1 MRGAANGRHT
11 VRLGPQ
17 LVPPAGHP
25 CAPTSRGT
33 LIRSNRDTIAQHM
46 ISLSRRR
53 FSQAWNLGP
62 RVTLRLAVSRGAR
75 IARSGIE
82 SVRALL
88 LPTGMHSW
96 QRERI
101 QERILPSLR
110 MHGTISLEPLERG
123 TFDLL
128 ASGPCRIER
137 PFDLQAL
144 PKAWRARAAELG
156 TLAVATLAPIDWQ
169 LDPTSGQRWDARTR
183 SSRIAYGHEPG
194 VEVKWPWEV
203 GRLQHLPAIAA
214 RMDAGDA
221 AWRARAADVI
231 RGQIVDFVRSNPPG
245 FGVQWLCPMD
255 VGIRIANILV
265 AVDIARAA
273 GAQFDPDF
281 LKVVACTARDHARHI
296 ARNLEWGERLCSNHY
311 LANIAGLLYVGAYL
325 EGDREASEWL
335 AFAGR
340 EMAFHIRSQFHPEGS
355 NFEASSCYHRLSAEM
370 AVHSAALMLWIS
382 RHQPE
387 RAARWWSGPVRCF
400 HPSPAAP
407 ATARVEWPNGLAHP
421 FDVDLRRRLWGMGQF
436 TECLLRQ
443 DGSVPQIGDNDSGR
457 FFRIEMADQPDA
469 DIIDHRHLVRA
480 VRALF
485 GSASGPTGPEA
496 QWLVRWL
503 GDATLESPDAA
514 PPEHWP
520 QFGLFTW
527 SRSCFG
533 FTLRCGHVGQLGNG
547 GHAHCDQLSVTLFTP
562 AGPIVDDPGTGV
574 YTPRPDVRN
583 ELRAS
588 ACHSTVLVPGRE
600 QAEWLPGRWGLFAM
614 KDRAKARIV
623 EFSEAGATA
632 EMFDGANVVRRKLEV
647 TDRGVRV
654 MDVAPRGSIANFVLS
669 PGVDVEVVSDS
680 LVLLRR
686 GGVTVRLR
694 GESLRMD
701 ECPWSTRYGE
711 LSRTKRIQCVAGNC
725 EFDIG

>member
-1 MRGAANGRHT
+1 MHRALGGRSPVLNQLRRRMMQ
-11 VRLGPQ
+11 VRSVGPGLAVRIIASRAGRLAGNAVADAYARVRPTGLGSVDLERAPRRIVPAM
-17 LVPPAGHP
+17 VPPIRLDPAPFAAG
-25 CAPTSRGT
+25 R
-33 LIRSNRDTIAQHM
+33 
-46 ISLSRRR
+46 
-53 FSQAWNLGP
+53 
-62 RVTLRLAVSRGAR
+62 
-75 IARSGIE
+75 
-82 SVRALL
+82 
-88 LPTGMHSW
+88 
-96 QRERI
+96 
-101 QERILPSLR
+101 
-110 MHGTISLEPLERG
+110 
-123 TFDLL
+123 FDLL
-128 ASGPCRIER
+128 ASGPCGLART
-137 PFDLQAL
+137 FDEKEL
-144 PKAWRARAAELG
+144 PAPWRARAR
-156 TLAVATLAPIDWQ
+156 AVTALMPGDVAAIDWH
-169 LDPTSGQRWDARTR
+169 LDPRSGYRWPASRRSTSMP
-183 SSRIAYGHEPG
+183 YGEDPG

-214 RMDAGDA
+214 SIGDPSSHDGILKA
-221 AWRARAADVI
+221 AVVRAHVL
-231 RGQIVDFVRSNPPG
+231 DFIRSNPPG

-255 VGIRIANILV
+255 IGIRVANMLL
-265 AVDIARAA
+265 AVDLARAA
-273 GAQFDPDF
+273 GISFDDPF
-281 LKVVACTARDHARHI
+281 LRTVSASARDHARHV
-296 ARNLEWGERLCSNHY
+296 AGHLEWGAGLCSNHY
-311 LANIAGLLYVGAYL
+311 LANVGGLLYAGAYL
-325 EGDREASEWL
+325 GDDAEARDWL

-340 EMAFHIRSQFHPEGS
+340 EMVQQIRTQFREEGS

-370 AVHSAALMLWIS
+370 AIHSAALMLWIS
-382 RHQPE
+382 RNQPE
-387 RAARWWSGPVRCF
+387 RAARWWVGEVKCF
-400 HPSPAAP
+400 HPKPAASP
-407 ATARVEWPNGLAHP
+407 TPRVEWMDGLAHP
-421 FDVDLRRRLWGMGQF
+421 FDESLRRRLWGMGQF
-436 TECLLRQ
+436 AESLLRP

-514 PPEHWP
+514 PPKHWP

-527 SRSCFG
+527 NRSCFG
-533 FTLRCGHVGQLGNG
+533 LTLRCGHVGQLGNG

-686 GGVTVRLR
+686 GGVAVRLR